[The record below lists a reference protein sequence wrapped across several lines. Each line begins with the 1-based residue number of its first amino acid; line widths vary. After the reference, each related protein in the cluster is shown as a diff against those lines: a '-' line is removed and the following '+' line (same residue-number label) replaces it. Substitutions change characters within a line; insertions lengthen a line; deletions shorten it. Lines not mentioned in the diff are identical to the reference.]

1 MSFNRGGGRRGDC
14 AETSYQKTVFT
25 LVAVELQLSMHFTK
39 YKSTQNDAIKGEL
52 EWTFYVVLDNKPRI
66 SVLSSR
72 VHLRVR
78 LKLHLSMHVAIYIKM
93 QKKLYLRLHLRMHLS
108 LHLTGTCGCK

>member
-1 MSFNRGGGRRGDC
+1 MGGDC
-14 AETSYQKTVFT
+14 VERSYQKTVFT

-52 EWTFYVVLDNKPRI
+52 EWTFYVVLDSKPRI

-72 VHLRVR
+72 VHLRAR
-78 LKLHLSMHVAIYIKM
+78 LKVHQSMHVAIYIKM
-93 QKKLYLRLHLRMHLS
+93 QKKFHLRLHLRMHLR
-108 LHLTGTCGCK
+108 LHLTGTCGCT